1 MIFVVAKKEFRD
13 QISSKRFLAF
23 LLAILL
29 ITGFSMYNGA
39 NSFKQRNEAFYKGQI
54 EERPSIISI
63 FSTIGSMGISSFG
76 GFLGLIMGFDLI
88 TKEREKNSL
97 RTLLSHPVYRDSII
111 NGKAMG
117 AFAAL
122 SVAVGLTIVISLGI
136 IMVKGIIPSFNDL
149 ISVTKFGIVTLAYL
163 FTFFSIALF
172 TSTIAH
178 DSGSSLLTAFGMFII
193 LTAIV
198 PLLGLF
204 LSGAIVGEAPPLP
217 EEKVDDDTLENY
229 RQGYEEFWRKRM
241 AVMDFFSLFSPSAN
255 YQKLVSS
262 ISEVNTGRIF
272 EKDITRNIISFV
284 SIPVIFFVLSY
295 IRFQRTEI

>member
-54 EERPSIISI
+54 DERPSIISI

-76 GFLGLIMGFDLI
+76 GFLGLVMGFDLI

-111 NGKAMG
+111 NGKALG

-136 IMVKGIIPSFNDL
+136 IMINGIIPSFNDL
-149 ISVTKFGIVTLAYL
+149 IGVTKFGIVTLAYL

-178 DSGSSLLTAFGMFII
+178 DSGSSLLIAFGMFII

-204 LSGAIVGEAPPLP
+204 LSGAVVGEAPPLP
-217 EEKVDDDTLENY
+217 EEKMDDDTLENY

-255 YQKLVSS
+255 YQKIVSS
-262 ISEVNTGRIF
+262 ISEANIERIF
-272 EKDITRNIISFV
+272 EKDITKNVISFV

-295 IRFQRTEI
+295 IRFQRSEI